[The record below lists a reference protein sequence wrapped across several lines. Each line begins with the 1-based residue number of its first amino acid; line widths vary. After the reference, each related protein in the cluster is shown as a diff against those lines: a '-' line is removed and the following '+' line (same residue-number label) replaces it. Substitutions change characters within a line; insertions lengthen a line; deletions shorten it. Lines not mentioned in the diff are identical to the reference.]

1 MSDRLPPFER
11 DVTET
16 ILFFLIPD
24 FSMIAFTSAIE
35 PLRIANRLS
44 GRPLYCWQLV
54 SRDGGPV
61 PASNGIGIQ
70 VEAAIAAAS
79 LPAPACCR
87 LWFCAAG

>member
-11 DVTET
+11 DATET

-44 GRPLYCWQLV
+44 GRSLM
-54 SRDGGPV
+54 
-61 PASNGIGIQ
+61 IGS
-70 VEAAIAAAS
+70 ERRA
-79 LPAPACCR
+79 
-87 LWFCAAG
+87 